1 LQTYSI
7 GRSEKKDALALSLV
21 RASGNDL
28 VGFSRLFLLST
39 PFPDCDPVEA
49 PGDRTFFLLRFV
61 DEAISSLIG
70 LQILSQSTRKS
81 SVSGA

>member
-1 LQTYSI
+1 MPSPLKAQTPPYTY
-7 GRSEKKDALALSLV
+7 
-21 RASGNDL
+21 
-28 VGFSRLFLLST
+28 RLFLLST